1 MALKLFNTLTRKK
14 EVFKPLLEKK
24 VGMYSCGPT
33 VYDFPHIGNYRAYIA
48 ADLLKRYLTY
58 KGFSVKQIMNITDVD
73 DKTIRGSQKEK
84 IPLAKFT
91 AKYEKAFFEDLE
103 TIGIKP
109 ASTYP
114 KATEHI
120 NEMVA
125 LIKKL
130 LNQRIAYKTSDG
142 CIYFSISKFKNY
154 GKLASI
160 NLEELQAGASGRML
174 KDEYAKEQAHD
185 FALWKAWTEE
195 DGAVFWET
203 ELGKGRP
210 GWHIECSAMSMKYL
224 GNPFDIHTGGVD
236 LIFPHHQ
243 NEIAQSE
250 AATGKKFVNFW
261 LHNEWLLVE
270 GKKMSKSLGN
280 FYTLRDI
287 IAKGYESK
295 PIRFLLLG
303 THYRQQINFTFQS
316 LDAAKN
322 ALQRIWDFVQKL
334 DETKNAGES
343 NEGKKEVQ
351 TMLEKAKIAFEN
363 AMDDDLDISKALA
376 SIFDIINKTNKMLAS
391 GALAKSDAEKIKK
404 QMTAFDSVLGIII
417 PEDKKKIP
425 AELKKLIDDREAA
438 RAAKDWK
445 KADKLRDE
453 LLKKGIV
460 LEDTADG
467 IRWKWQ

>member
-14 EVFKPLLEKK
+14 EAFKPLSEKK

-33 VYDFPHIGNYRAYIA
+33 VYDYPHIGNYRAYIA

-58 KGFSVKQIMNITDVD
+58 KGFAVKQIMNITDVD

-84 IPLAKFT
+84 LSLTKYT
-91 AKYEKAFFEDLE
+91 AKYEKAFFEDVE
-103 TIGIKP
+103 TLGIKP
-109 ASTYP
+109 ASIYP

-130 LNQRIAYKTSDG
+130 LNRGVAYKTDDG

-154 GKLASI
+154 GKLANI
-160 NLEELQAGASGRML
+160 KLEELQAGASGRML

-185 FALWKAWTEE
+185 FALWKAWTDE
-195 DGAVFWET
+195 DGDVFWET

-287 IAKGYESK
+287 LEKGYEPK
-295 PIRFLLLG
+295 PLRYLLLG
-303 THYRQQINFTFQS
+303 THYRQQLNFTFHS
-316 LDAAKN
+316 LEAAKN
-322 ALQRIWDFVQKL
+322 SLQRIWDFMQKL
-334 DETKNAGES
+334 DETK
-343 NEGKKEVQ
+343 EGGKSGKEVQ
-351 TMLEKAKIAFEN
+351 IMLEKAKIAFEN

-376 SIFDIINKTNKMLAS
+376 AVFDIINKTNKMLADGS
-391 GALAKSDAEKIKK
+391 LSKSDAEQIKK
-404 QMTAFDSVLGIII
+404 QLISFDSVLGIII
-417 PEDKKKIP
+417 PDEKKKLP

-445 KADKLRDE
+445 KADKLRDD